1 MAKLIA
7 IQEFEEDEQIREP
20 YIVEDDYDIS
30 SDIIW
35 DEIDECYLKNDNEV
49 ERTDEQY
56 IIAKDNILERL

>member
-35 DEIDECYLKNDNEV
+35 DKEEGCYLKNDNEV
-49 ERTDEQY
+49 IRTDEQY
-56 IIAKDNILERL
+56 IISKDSVLEGL